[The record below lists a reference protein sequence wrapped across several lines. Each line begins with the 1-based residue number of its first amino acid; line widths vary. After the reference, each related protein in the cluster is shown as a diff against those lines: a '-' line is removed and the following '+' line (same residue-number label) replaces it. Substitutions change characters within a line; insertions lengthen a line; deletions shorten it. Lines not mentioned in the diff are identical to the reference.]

1 MSTTRHPRL
10 SVALED
16 GVVLLWQTKCLVVL
30 EPAEILGLLHHDRDV
45 WIRALRRG
53 RSWRRAQALENR
65 QCGNKACAHAAAG
78 ATPGNPEPP
87 TPPRPAAGVMRHE
100 LAAPPVRLCGAP
112 SPHEPREAR
121 GAPRAFGRDR

>member
-1 MSTTRHPRL
+1 MSTTRHPRP

-53 RSWRRAQALENR
+53 RSWRRAQVLEHR
-65 QCGNKACAHAAAG
+65 QCGNKACAPAAANDSTSASVVHRSTG
-78 ATPGNPEPP
+78 AAPLG
-87 TPPRPAAGVMRHE
+87 AAGPPPC
-100 LAAPPVRLCGAP
+100 LPPGGAAVPEEV
-112 SPHEPREAR
+112 
-121 GAPRAFGRDR
+121 